1 MALCGCCR
9 RGKGSSSGGSSS
21 KKAAGGGLSDV
32 VVQNSVSSLS
42 SAIMNKYENEA
53 KVAAEIAAQKR
64 QAGFVIPTAPSNL
77 PSPTNRSWRYGS
89 NVQSITKFLNM
100 RPKSTTGSRA
110 PRPGDKPT
118 AAVIPEEKK
127 EEPVSPS
134 RKDRIASMRI
144 DAPMTLAQKAREDA
158 LAAEKL
164 EREQQELEERNQ
176 CAVQ

>member
-1 MALCGCCR
+1 MSCGCCFR
-9 RGKGSSSGGSSS
+9 TRNGSNKSSS
-21 KKAAGGGLSDV
+21 GLSDV
-32 VVQNSVSSLS
+32 IVQNSALS
-42 SAIMNKYENEA
+42 SAIMNKYDNERKA
-53 KVAAEIAAQKR
+53 AAEIAAQKR

-77 PSPTNRSWRYGS
+77 PSPTNRSWRYNS

-100 RPKSTTGSRA
+100 RTKESGSSI
-110 PRPGDKPT
+110 PRPGAKPT

-158 LAAEKL
+158 LAAEKA
-164 EREQQELEERNQ
+164 ERELRELEEKNQ
-176 CAVQ
+176 CVLQ

>member
-1 MALCGCCR
+1 MSVCGCCR
-9 RGKGSSSGGSSS
+9 RGNATGKDGSS
-21 KKAAGGGLSDV
+21 KKGAAGGLSEV
-32 VVQNSVSSLS
+32 VVTKSALS

-53 KVAAEIAAQKR
+53 KAAAEIAAQKR

-100 RPKSTTGSRA
+100 RTKGGAP
-110 PRPGDKPT
+110 PRPGAKPT

-158 LAAEKL
+158 LAAEKA

-176 CAVQ
+176 CTVQ